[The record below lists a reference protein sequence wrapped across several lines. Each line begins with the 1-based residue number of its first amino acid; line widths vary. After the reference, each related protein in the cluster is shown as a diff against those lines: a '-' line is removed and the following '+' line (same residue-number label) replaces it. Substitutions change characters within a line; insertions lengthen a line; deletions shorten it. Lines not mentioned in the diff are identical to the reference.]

1 MTAMGVGSSTT
12 TTTARNVN
20 PDKITGFSVEII
32 ELPNDCKALTDN
44 DIVQKLIL
52 LYILYI
58 MKKDRR
64 KIEE

>member
-1 MTAMGVGSSTT
+1 MGVVSSTT

-20 PDKITGFSVEII
+20 PDKITGFSIEII
-32 ELPNDCKALTDN
+32 ELVNACGALNDN

-58 MKKDRR
+58 RKKDRR
-64 KIEE
+64 KKEER

>member
-1 MTAMGVGSSTT
+1 MGVGSSTT
-12 TTTARNVN
+12 TTARSVN

-32 ELPNDCKALTDN
+32 ELSNDCGALNDN

-58 MKKDRR
+58 KKKDRR
-64 KIEE
+64 KKEE